1 MKGSKGPSDMSIHEA
16 SDFWDEHDF
25 SEFDDITEVKDMSI
39 SLVKK
44 KYVGID
50 MDVYKKLKKEAK
62 RLHKTED
69 ALIEEWL
76 KERMSHV
83 NGLLPKA

>member
-1 MKGSKGPSDMSIHEA
+1 MKRDKGPYDMLVREA

-25 SEFDDITEVKDMSI
+25 SEFDDVIEVNDLKI
-39 SLVKK
+39 SLLKK

-50 MDVYKKLKKEAK
+50 MDIYKKLKKEAQ
-62 RLHKTED
+62 RLHKTEG

-76 KERMSHV
+76 KERMSTAK
-83 NGLLPKA
+83 G